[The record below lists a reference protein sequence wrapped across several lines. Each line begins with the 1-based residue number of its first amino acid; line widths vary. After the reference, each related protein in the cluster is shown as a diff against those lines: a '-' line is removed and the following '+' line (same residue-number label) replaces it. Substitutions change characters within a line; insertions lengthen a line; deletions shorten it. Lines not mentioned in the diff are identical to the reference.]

1 MPPHASFTGRLAAR
15 LGRPIDVASLAVF
28 RIAAGVLVAFELTN
42 DLWIGDFAEYVEPR
56 VHFHYPLF
64 SWVAPWPPL
73 GMAFHWGT
81 AIALALAV
89 AAGVAT
95 RISAALLCVAWT
107 TLFLMER
114 SEYVNHTYLY
124 AWITAWLAILPV
136 GAALSVDAWRRPER
150 ARALVPAWTRGVL
163 VLQMAVVYLFAG
175 IAKLDADWLAG
186 VPQRIWFPSERSLAV
201 IRPLLAHDAAPLAI
215 AWGGIAFDL
224 GIVPA
229 LLWRR
234 TRPYA
239 FAVAI
244 LFHASNAALLGLA
257 SFPWFSI
264 AATTLFLDP
273 SWPRRFAWLRR
284 LLPPLPPPEER
295 LPFPVPRA
303 LVAALALYVAIHLAL
318 PLRHFAYP
326 GDVAWTE
333 EGHMFAWRM
342 MLRTKTGF
350 IRYRVVDPESG
361 ESRFVAPG
369 RYLTRSQLRKLSGQP
384 DMILQFAHVLA
395 AEEARAGRP
404 GARVHAEGIVSLN
417 GRRPRPL
424 VDPSVDLAAE
434 RWSWRPWPW
443 ILRSPRDGA
452 TW

>member
-1 MPPHASFTGRLAAR
+1 MPPHAPFPRGLISR

-28 RIAAGVLVAFELTN
+28 RVAAGVLIAFELVN
-42 DLWIGDFAEYVEPR
+42 DLAIGDFAEYVEPP

-64 SWVAPWPPL
+64 PWVVPWPPL
-73 GMAFHWGT
+73 GMAIHWGGT
-81 AIALALAV
+81 IALALLV

-95 RISAALLCVAWT
+95 RFSAALLCVAWT

-114 SEYVNHTYLY
+114 AEYVNHTYLY

-136 GAALSVDAWRRPER
+136 GAALSVDAWWRPER

-163 VLQMAVVYLFAG
+163 LFQMAVVYLFAG
-175 IAKLDADWLAG
+175 IAKLDPDWLAG
-186 VPQRIWFPSERSLAV
+186 VPQRIWFPGPRSLS
-201 IRPLLAHDAAPLAI
+201 ILHPLLAHDAAPLVI

-234 TRPYA
+234 TRAVA

-273 SWPRRFAWLRR
+273 SWPRRLGWLDRS
-284 LLPPLPPPEER
+284 LPALPPPEAR
-295 LPFPVPRA
+295 APFPVPRT
-303 LVAALALYVAIHLAL
+303 LVGALAIYAAIHLAL

-350 IRYRVVDPESG
+350 IRFRVVDPATG
-361 ESRFVAPG
+361 ESRIVAPG
-369 RYLTRSQLRKLSGQP
+369 PSLTRAQLRKLSGQP
-384 DMILQFAHVLA
+384 DMILQFAHFLA

-404 GARVHAEGIVSLN
+404 GMRVHAEGIVTLN
-417 GRRPRPL
+417 GRRPRPI
-424 VDPSVDLAAE
+424 VDPRVDLAAE

-443 ILRSPRDGA
+443 ILRSPRDGE